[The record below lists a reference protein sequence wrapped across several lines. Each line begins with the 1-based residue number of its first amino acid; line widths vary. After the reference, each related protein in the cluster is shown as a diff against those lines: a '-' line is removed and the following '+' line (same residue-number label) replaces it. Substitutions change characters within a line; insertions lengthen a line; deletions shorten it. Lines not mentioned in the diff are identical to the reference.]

1 MTRNSNTNLKQLE
14 WKPLLFGLFS
24 YVIWGQI
31 THYLPNPMVAGASLA
46 INMVIPVIMGYWYG
60 SLMGALVGGLGT
72 ALNLLLKFP
81 FYGWDYYELVAIL
94 PHALMGAVAGWSQI
108 THSHI
113 STASTIIIGHALN
126 ILGFWLA
133 GLLPPEMLQR
143 ATFWTGLLTE
153 VLVDLII
160 IMFCLKVME
169 VWHGD
174 KLTFTWRR
182 IGWPRFIVLG
192 SVDFAIW
199 SLLIIGYLNE
209 VPFAGYMLVS
219 PVIITV
225 LTLEFLETWL
235 LTLVTSIFLGWLS
248 LQGRTANGYSE
259 VALILVLNVVVLAM
273 SDLVHNLRA
282 QRRLAELRLV
292 ELGQAYNILTETNE
306 LRDQMVQNI
315 SHELRTPLSMVIG
328 YSELLESG
336 TWGELSAEQ
345 KEAAHVIWKNGRRL
359 SEIVEKVTVL
369 DQVGVGQMTHHP
381 TSLNAL
387 LRTSI
392 NAWQETLL
400 DNYTLRLQMPEKTL
414 NLSGDV
420 QYLRLAIDALLDNAL
435 KFSPEGG
442 EITIKLW
449 NEEGK
454 IYLVVKDQGIGISEQ
469 YQAHL
474 FERFYQV
481 DGSTTRQFGGLGT
494 GLALVKAVAVAHGG
508 GTWVKSELGK
518 GSTFGF
524 WIPDSYQFQ
533 QQVT

>member
-1 MTRNSNTNLKQLE
+1 
-14 WKPLLFGLFS
+14 
-24 YVIWGQI
+24 
-31 THYLPNPMVAGASLA
+31 
-46 INMVIPVIMGYWYG
+46 
-60 SLMGALVGGLGT
+60 
-72 ALNLLLKFP
+72 
-81 FYGWDYYELVAIL
+81 
-94 PHALMGAVAGWSQI
+94 
-108 THSHI
+108 
-113 STASTIIIGHALN
+113 
-126 ILGFWLA
+126 
-133 GLLPPEMLQR
+133 
-143 ATFWTGLLTE
+143 
-153 VLVDLII
+153 
-160 IMFCLKVME
+160 
-169 VWHGD
+169 
-174 KLTFTWRR
+174 
-182 IGWPRFIVLG
+182 
-192 SVDFAIW
+192 
-199 SLLIIGYLNE
+199 
-209 VPFAGYMLVS
+209 
-219 PVIITV
+219 
-225 LTLEFLETWL
+225 
-235 LTLVTSIFLGWLS
+235 
-248 LQGRTANGYSE
+248 

-454 IYLVVKDQGIGISEQ
+454 IYLVVKDQGIVISEQ

-524 WIPDSYQFQ
+524 WIPDSHQFQ